1 MLSRVRQ
8 RDAEAAAEAVEAGRS
23 SRPAALIHP
32 GRSPAAEAAVAEAA
46 VGAGRAVLPVFA
58 NHLRMFASQEVA
70 AASSRK
76 RQEQPFLREQA
87 ASLS

>member
-8 RDAEAAAEAVEAGRS
+8 RDAEAAAEAVEAGRLN
-23 SRPAALIHP
+23 PPGALFHP
-32 GRSPAAEAAVAEAA
+32 GRSPGVVAAAVAAAEA
-46 VGAGRAVLPVFA
+46 GRVVLPVFA